1 MSNATAVT
9 TRTFKDEVLE
19 ADGPVLVD
27 FWAAWCG
34 PCRMVAPVLDDLA
47 AAHPN
52 LKVVKVDV
60 DAEQDLA
67 MQYRITSIPA
77 MKLFS
82 NGEVVKEVVGARPR
96 QALEQD
102 FAEYL

>member
-9 TRTFKDEVLE
+9 SQTFQQEVLE
-19 ADGPVLVD
+19 AEGPVLVD

-34 PCRMVAPVLDDLA
+34 PCRMVAPVLDELA
-47 AAHPN
+47 AAHPT

-77 MKLFS
+77 IKLFS
-82 NGEVVKEVVGARPR
+82 EGKVVKEVVGARPR

-102 FAEYL
+102 FAEWL

>member
-1 MSNATAVT
+1 MSNAVAVT
-9 TRTFKDEVLE
+9 AATFQQEVLE
-19 ADGPVLVD
+19 AEGPVLVD

-34 PCRMVAPVLDDLA
+34 PCRMVAPVLDELA

-52 LKVVKVDV
+52 LKVAKVDV

-77 MKLFS
+77 LKLFHK
-82 NGEVVKEVVGARPR
+82 GEVVKDVVGAKPR

-102 FAEYL
+102 FAAWL